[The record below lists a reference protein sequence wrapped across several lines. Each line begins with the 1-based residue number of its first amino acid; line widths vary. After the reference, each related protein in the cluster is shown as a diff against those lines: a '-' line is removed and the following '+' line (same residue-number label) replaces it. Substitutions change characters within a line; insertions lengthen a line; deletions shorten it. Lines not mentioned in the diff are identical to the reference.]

1 MIMKTINKKYLISAP
16 TKSPDNACYKVEC
29 EFTMEPELV
38 RLVGDA
44 VEAGWDELV
53 VAFAITSLCE
63 RYIYGPDEQP
73 LVQ

>member
-1 MIMKTINKKYLISAP
+1 MIMKKIKRKPRISAP
-16 TKSPDNACYKVEC
+16 RRSPDNASYKVEC

-38 RLVGDA
+38 RRVAEA
-44 VEAGWDELV
+44 VEAGWEELV

-73 LVQ
+73 LVH

>member
-1 MIMKTINKKYLISAP
+1 MIMKKISRNPLISAP
-16 TKSPDNACYKVEC
+16 TRSPDNASYKVEC

-73 LVQ
+73 IPQ